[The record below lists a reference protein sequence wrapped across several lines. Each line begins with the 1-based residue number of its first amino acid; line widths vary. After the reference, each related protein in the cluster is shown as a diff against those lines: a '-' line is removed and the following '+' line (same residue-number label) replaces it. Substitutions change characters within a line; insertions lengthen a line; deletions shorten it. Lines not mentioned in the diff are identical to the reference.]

1 MLWKLKLKGKM
12 KIIKNKILKQGFRR
26 MRMRKEKLIKWIM
39 ISLLAKMKYNM
50 KIKLKTQNKMNSII
64 RQNKKRQMKKH
75 YNRGQ
80 SLRSRNY

>member
-50 KIKLKTQNKMNSII
+50 KIKLKT
-64 RQNKKRQMKKH
+64 
-75 YNRGQ
+75 
-80 SLRSRNY
+80 

>member
-26 MRMRKEKLIKWIM
+26 MRMRKEKLIKWIT

-50 KIKLKTQNKMNSII
+50 KIKLKT
-64 RQNKKRQMKKH
+64 
-75 YNRGQ
+75 
-80 SLRSRNY
+80 

>member
-26 MRMRKEKLIKWIM
+26 MRMRKEKLIKWIT

-50 KIKLKTQNKMNSII
+50 KIKLKTQNKMDSKI
-64 RQNKKRQMKKH
+64 RQNKRQMKKH